1 MSSRPSMAVVTPE
14 IIAQV
19 ARLARLRL
27 EGPALTQFAGELDEI
42 LQYVQRLQAVD
53 TDRVEPTTHVLPL
66 SNVLRK
72 DTPEPSLS
80 PDAVLALA
88 PARRPPFF
96 AVPKVIET

>member
-1 MSSRPSMAVVTPE
+1 MAVVTPD

-27 EGPALTQFAGELDEI
+27 EGPALTQLAAQVDEI
-42 LQYVQRLQAVD
+42 LQYVQRLQAID
-53 TDRVEPTTHVLPL
+53 TEQVEPTTHVLPL

-72 DTPEPSLS
+72 DEPAPSL
-80 PDAVLALA
+80 PMETVVAMA
-88 PARRPPFF
+88 PARHAPFI